1 MSTWTSS
8 SSNRYLSPPPTA
20 VSNTNSLINS
30 SEISNGDR
38 RSLSFNYNEKV
49 TSQSVLSAITSAINN
64 HMSPIATVN
73 NKRKRLVERPYGE
86 SLTSVEAFHKI
97 QEKENKR
104 KKTKDKFKKFYS

>member
-1 MSTWTSS
+1 
-8 SSNRYLSPPPTA
+8 
-20 VSNTNSLINS
+20 
-30 SEISNGDR
+30 
-38 RSLSFNYNEKV
+38 
-49 TSQSVLSAITSAINN
+49 
-64 HMSPIATVN
+64 MSPIATVN